1 MELAAITA
9 YKIITMFVMA
19 LVGVVCY
26 KTNIITTETNG
37 KLSNLLLMVISPLMI
52 FCSYQRE
59 FSRQQLEGLFM
70 ALFLA
75 AVSHVIAIF
84 ITKVFIRKSSGE
96 NYGIESMAA
105 IYSNCGF
112 MGIPLVNGIF
122 GADGVFYITAYI
134 TVFNLFVWTHGIL
147 LMIGKQTVKDALKA
161 MKTPTIFAIGIG
173 LVCYICQIHL
183 PEVVREPLSAI
194 GDMNTPVAMLVAGAS
209 LAGSNL
215 VKMLKKKRIYL
226 ICAIRLLLIP
236 LAAMAVLNLFHLDD
250 MVTTTI
256 VLATACPAGS
266 MGTLFALRYG
276 KDAVY
281 ASELFGVTTTLSL
294 VTIPFVMLVY
304 TFL

>member
-19 LVGVVCY
+19 MVGAVCF
-26 KTNIITTETNG
+26 KTNIITSETNG
-37 KLSNLLLMVISPLMI
+37 KLSNLLLMVIAPLMI

-75 AVSHVIAIF
+75 AVSHVIAIL

-147 LMIGKQTVKDALKA
+147 LMIGKQTAKEALKA
-161 MKTPTIFAIGIG
+161 MKTPTIFAIAAG
-173 LVCYICQIHL
+173 LIFYLFQIRL
-183 PEVVREPLSAI
+183 PEMIREPLAAL
-194 GDMNTPVAMLVAGAS
+194 GDMNTPCLLYTSG
-209 LAGSNL
+209 
-215 VKMLKKKRIYL
+215 KR
-226 ICAIRLLLIP
+226 
-236 LAAMAVLNLFHLDD
+236 N
-250 MVTTTI
+250 
-256 VLATACPAGS
+256 
-266 MGTLFALRYG
+266 
-276 KDAVY
+276 
-281 ASELFGVTTTLSL
+281 
-294 VTIPFVMLVY
+294 
-304 TFL
+304 

>member
-19 LVGVVCY
+19 MIGAVCF
-26 KTNIITTETNG
+26 KTNIITSETNG
-37 KLSNLLLMVISPLMI
+37 KLSNLLLMVIAPLMI

-75 AVSHVIAIF
+75 AVSHVIAIL

-147 LMIGKQTVKDALKA
+147 LMIGKQTAKEALKA
-161 MKTPTIFAIGIG
+161 MKTPTIFAIAAG
-173 LVCYICQIHL
+173 LIFYLFQIRL
-183 PEVVREPLSAI
+183 PEMIREPLAAL

-209 LAGSNL
+209 LADSSL
-215 VKMLKKKRIYL
+215 IKMLKKKRIYL
-226 ICAIRLLLIP
+226 ISSLRLLVIP
-236 LAAMAVLNLFHLDD
+236 LITMVVLNAFHLDP
-250 MVTTTI
+250 MVTTTV

-266 MGTLFALRYG
+266 TGTLFALRYG
-276 KDAVY
+276 KDAIY

-294 VTIPFVMLVY
+294 ITIPLVMLVY

>member
-19 LVGVVCY
+19 MIGAVCY
-26 KTNIITTETNG
+26 KTNIITTETNS
-37 KLSNLLLMVISPLMI
+37 KLSNLLLMVIAPLMI

-59 FSRQQLEGLFM
+59 FSRQQLAGLGM

-75 AVSHVIAIF
+75 AVSHVIAILIVKF
-84 ITKVFIRKSSGE
+84 FIRKKDDE
-96 NYGIESMAA
+96 NYGVECMAA

-147 LMIGKQTVKDALKA
+147 LMIGKQTLKDALKA
-161 MKTPTIFAIGIG
+161 MKTPTIAAIFGG
-173 LVCYICQIHL
+173 LVCYVFQLRL
-183 PEVVREPLSAI
+183 PDVVLEPLAAI

-215 VKMLKKKRIYL
+215 FSMMKKKRIYL
-226 ICAIRLLLIP
+226 ISALRLLLIP
-236 LAAMAVLNLFHLDD
+236 LVCMVAVHLFHLDP
-250 MVTTTI
+250 MVTTTV
-256 VLATACPAGS
+256 VLASACPAGS
-266 MGTLFALRYG
+266 TGTLFAIRYHR
-276 KDAVY
+276 DAVY
-281 ASELFGVTTTLSL
+281 ASELFGVTTVLSL
-294 VTIPFVMLVY
+294 ITIPVVMLVY